1 MTGEWLTMLHEG
13 SRDMNSRYAVFS
25 FLAGF
30 WRQDYESAMQ
40 QIQQPTLIVMGKEA
54 STIDRSVAK
63 QVDSTSISNVDK
75 RVKDYLANWH
85 SAKSVNIGGRN
96 VLPYESVDEF
106 TKVVQLFIDQNF
118 SASS

>member
-63 QVDSTSISNVDK
+63 QVDSTSISSANK
-75 RVKDYLANWH
+75 RVKDYLENWH
-85 SAKSVNIGGRN
+85 SAEDISISGRN
-96 VLPYESVDEF
+96 VLPYESVSEF
-106 TKVVQLFIDQNF
+106 TKGVKLFVDQIAVT
-118 SASS
+118 S